1 MRNCKTPQRQRI
13 LFSFAVICL
22 LTVAL
27 TGRLSYLM
35 LAKADYY
42 GEKAKQVQ
50 QRERAI
56 KAERGKIYDRNG
68 IVIAGNKPVSTISV
82 IHNQITDKEK
92 VIRVLSEMLE
102 LDEEK
107 VRQRVE
113 KKSSRE
119 KIKTNVEKTI
129 SDKIRKLNLDGVM
142 VDEDYKRYYPFHELA
157 SKVIGFAGGDNQG
170 ILGLEVKY
178 DSNLAGEDGSIL
190 TTTNAR
196 GIEIDGA
203 VEDRIEPVAGDNL
216 YCSLDVN
223 LQKFAQQAAEKVM
236 KAKNAKN
243 VRVIMMNPNNGEIYA
258 MVNVPEFD
266 LNNPFALD
274 TEEELSEKKK
284 QELLNQIW
292 RNHCVSDTYEPGST
306 FKVITATSALEANV
320 VKLTDTF
327 SCPGFK
333 IVEDRRI
340 RCHKTTGHGAE
351 TFVQGVQNSCNP
363 VFMEVGAR
371 LGVDG
376 MYTYLNR
383 LQILKKTGVDV
394 PGEAATIMHQ
404 KKNVGA
410 VELATMSFGQS
421 FQLTPLRLLTTV
433 SAVING
439 GRMIT
444 PHFGV
449 RLESSDK
456 TVVKKLTYEEQE
468 NVVSKETSDN
478 MKMILESV
486 VSEGSGKKA
495 AVSGYQVG
503 AKTGTSE
510 KLPRSS
516 NRYIASTLGF
526 APAENPVVLA
536 IVLIDEPEGIYY
548 GGQIAAPV
556 ISELLDD
563 ALPYFGIERK
573 EEKKEDSE
581 STQ

>member
-1 MRNCKTPQRQRI
+1 MRNCKTGQRQRI
-13 LFSFAVICL
+13 LFSFAVICF

-35 LAKADYY
+35 LVKADYY
-42 GEKAKQVQ
+42 GKKAEQVQ

-68 IVIAGNKPVSTISV
+68 TVIAGNKPVSTISV
-82 IHNQITDKEK
+82 IHNQITDKER
-92 VIRVLSEMLE
+92 VIRVLSRLLE

-107 VRQRVE
+107 VRARVE
-113 KKSSRE
+113 KQSSRE
-119 KIKTNVEKTI
+119 KIKTNVEKKV
-129 SDKIRKLNLDGVM
+129 SDKIRKMNLDGVM
-142 VDEDYKRYYPFHELA
+142 VDEDYKRYYPYNELA

-178 DSNLAGEDGSIL
+178 DANLSGQDGSIL

-203 VEDRIEPVAGDNL
+203 VENRIEPVAGDNL

-223 LQKFAQQAAEKVM
+223 LQKFAEQAAKKVM

-243 VRVIMMNPNNGEIYA
+243 VRIIMMNPSNGEIYA

-266 LNNPFALD
+266 LNNPY
-274 TEEELSEKKK
+274 ELNTDEKVSDKKK
-284 QELLNQIW
+284 QELLNQMW

-306 FKVITATSALEANV
+306 FKIITATSALEANV

-333 IVEDRRI
+333 VVEDRRI

-376 MYTYLNR
+376 MYTYLNK
-383 LQILKKTGVDV
+383 LGILNKTGVDV

-439 GRMIT
+439 GRMVT

-449 RLESSDK
+449 RIESADK
-456 TVVKKLTYEEQE
+456 TEVKKLTYEEKE

-478 MKMILESV
+478 MRMILESV
-486 VSEGSGKKA
+486 VSEGSGGKA
-495 AVSGYQVG
+495 AVSGYKVG

-526 APAENPVVLA
+526 APVENPVVLA
-536 IVLIDEPEGIYY
+536 VVLIDEPEGIYY

-563 ALPYFGIERK
+563 ALPYLGIERK
-573 EEKKEDSE
+573 EEEATEKPEGE
-581 STQ
+581 

>member
-1 MRNCKTPQRQRI
+1 MRNCKTGQRQRI
-13 LFSFAVICL
+13 LFSFAVICF

-35 LAKADYY
+35 LVKADYY
-42 GEKAKQVQ
+42 GKKAEQVQ

-68 IVIAGNKPVSTISV
+68 TVIAGNKPVSTISV
-82 IHNQITDKEK
+82 IHNQITDKER
-92 VIRVLSEMLE
+92 VIRVLSRLLE

-107 VRQRVE
+107 VRARVE
-113 KKSSRE
+113 KQSSRE
-119 KIKTNVEKTI
+119 KIKTNVEKKV
-129 SDKIRKLNLDGVM
+129 SDKIRKMNLDGVM
-142 VDEDYKRYYPFHELA
+142 VDEDYKRYYPYNELA

-178 DSNLAGEDGSIL
+178 DANLSGQDGSIL

-203 VEDRIEPVAGDNL
+203 VENRIEPVAGDNL

-223 LQKFAQQAAEKVM
+223 LQKFAEQAAKKVM

-243 VRVIMMNPNNGEIYA
+243 VRIIMMNPSNGEIYA

-266 LNNPFALD
+266 LNNPY
-274 TEEELSEKKK
+274 ELNTDEKVSDKKK
-284 QELLNQIW
+284 KELLNQMW

-306 FKVITATSALEANV
+306 FKIITATSALEANV

-333 IVEDRRI
+333 VVEDRRI

-376 MYTYLNR
+376 MYTYLNK
-383 LQILKKTGVDV
+383 LGILNKTGVDV

-439 GRMIT
+439 GRMVT

-449 RLESSDK
+449 RIESADK
-456 TVVKKLTYEEQE
+456 TEVKKLTYEEKE

-478 MKMILESV
+478 MRMILESV
-486 VSEGSGKKA
+486 VSEGSGGKA
-495 AVSGYQVG
+495 AVSGYKVG

-526 APAENPVVLA
+526 APVENPVVLA
-536 IVLIDEPEGIYY
+536 VVLIDEPEGIYY

-563 ALPYFGIERK
+563 ALPYLGIERK
-573 EEKKEDSE
+573 EEEATEKPEGE
-581 STQ
+581 